1 MEKVKV
7 GKIVSTHGIKG
18 EIKILSQ
25 FPWKEKVFQVGNKLW
40 IDNQSYEIKTYR
52 VHKGYDMVTLGDY
65 QDINE
70 VLFLLKKEVYF
81 DKKELIL
88 AEEEVLDEDL
98 ITFEVLTTEGKRGI
112 IKEIF
117 FASPTNK
124 ILRVCIENEEVLIPF
139 FSPMIKKIDKKKKEV
154 LIEPMKGL

>member
-1 MEKVKV
+1 M
-7 GKIVSTHGIKG
+7 
-18 EIKILSQ
+18 
-25 FPWKEKVFQVGNKLW
+25 
-40 IDNQSYEIKTYR
+40 
-52 VHKGYDMVTLGDY
+52 
-65 QDINE
+65 
-70 VLFLLKKEVYF
+70 
-81 DKKELIL
+81 IL

-139 FSPMIKKIDKKKKEV
+139 FSPMIKKSDKKKKEV